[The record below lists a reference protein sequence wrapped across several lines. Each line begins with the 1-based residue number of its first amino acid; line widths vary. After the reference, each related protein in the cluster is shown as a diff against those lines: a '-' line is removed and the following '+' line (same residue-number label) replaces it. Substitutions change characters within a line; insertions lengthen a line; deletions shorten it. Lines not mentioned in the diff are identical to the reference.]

1 MLSKEPYKGT
11 RDFYPEDQFV
21 HNHIF
26 GVIRRVVEGFGYQ
39 EYNAPMLEETAL
51 YAAKTGE
58 EIVGEQTYSFTDRG
72 DRQVTMR
79 PEMTPSFARMIARK
93 RHELAFPAR
102 WYSIPNLWRYERPQ
116 RGRLRE
122 HWQLNVDIAGVN
134 SIHGELEVITTAV
147 DIMRGLG
154 AKDDE
159 FEVRINSRRFVEAF
173 FADILGLD
181 ETRAYRLAKL
191 IDKKAKISEEQF
203 AEQGRSIVGTPLYP
217 LFASCMEAGSI
228 DELCRILPLEFATH
242 PSIQELGDLFALLGQ
257 GGVGNARFDPTI
269 MRGFDY
275 YTGVVFEVFDKHPD
289 NNRAMFGGGRYDG
302 LVGIFG
308 VEPIS
313 CVGIAMG
320 DVTAYNFLEVR
331 GLLPKYES
339 NAKLYLSTGP
349 GATFEEVWAMAVQL
363 RGEGIAVCVELD
375 NRKLE
380 KQLKAADKLAVP
392 YIAVIGGDEVA
403 SGMLKLKS
411 LTSGAITEIGLK
423 DLPAFLQKN

>member
-21 HNHIF
+21 QNHIF
-26 GVIRRVVEGFGYQ
+26 GILRTALHQFGYE

-72 DRQVTMR
+72 DRQVTIR

-102 WYSIPNLWRYERPQ
+102 WFSIPNLWRYERPQ

-122 HWQLNVDIAGVN
+122 HWQLNVDIAGVQ
-134 SIHGELEVITTAV
+134 SIHGELEIISVAA
-147 DIMRGLG
+147 DIMRRLG
-154 AKDDE
+154 AQQEE
-159 FEVRINSRRFVEAF
+159 FEIRINSRRFVEAF

-181 ETRAYRLAKL
+181 EPRAYRLAKL
-191 IDKKAKISEEQF
+191 IDKKAKIPAEQF
-203 AEQGRSIVGTPLYP
+203 AEQGSAIVGAPLYP
-217 LFASCMEAGSI
+217 LFAACMEATSLE
-228 DELCRILPLEFATH
+228 DLCRVLPLEFATH
-242 PSIQELGDLFALLGQ
+242 PSVTELSDLFALLEE
-257 GGVGNARFDPTI
+257 GGVGNARFDPTV

-275 YTGVVFEVFDKHPD
+275 YTGVVFEVFDMHPD

-320 DVTAYNFLEVR
+320 DVTAAQFLEVR
-331 GLLPKYES
+331 GRLPKFR
-339 NAKLYLSTGP
+339 AQADLYLSMVP
-349 GATFEEVWAMAVQL
+349 GTPFAPVWAMAQEL
-363 RGEGIAVCVELD
+363 RGAGLAVAVELD
-375 NRKLE
+375 ERKLE
-380 KQLKAADKLAVP
+380 KQFKAADKLGVP
-392 YIAVIGGDEVA
+392 FIAVLGDQELA
-403 SGMLKLKS
+403 SRQITLKS
-411 LTSGAITEIGLK
+411 LATGEQTSMPLAEI
-423 DLPAFLQKN
+423 PTFLRS